1 MKNNLN
7 VTREKY
13 LKISLNI
20 PIQNVKVLGLIEIGI
35 HIDFN
40 RVSPLRVLLQL
51 FFFRKKKILAAIE
64 QNEAAIYLI

>member
-1 MKNNLN
+1 M
-7 VTREKY
+7 TREKY

-40 RVSPLRVLLQL
+40 RVSPLECYSKS
-51 FFFRKKKILAAIE
+51 FFSEKKILAAIE